1 MQTPLQRLGKSC
13 CGNLSGHLL
22 AFLACLN
29 ASRKAVADGS
39 WRAGLGS
46 GFSSAGGVL
55 AASAGWLS
63 FLATSVYATSRF
75 DKAHEERNQI
85 KRQSKLIKR
94 QIKKEGELRD
104 LQFQF
109 LATEDAA
116 EKEAL
121 KRKMTRV
128 RQEMEDDNS
137 ASEDFADQ
145 AV

>member
-1 MQTPLQRLGKSC
+1 MALPRTLHQRSP
-13 CGNLSGHLL
+13 
-22 AFLACLN
+22 
-29 ASRKAVADGS
+29 
-39 WRAGLGS
+39 AGLGS

-85 KRQSKLIKR
+85 KQQTKLIKR

-104 LQFQF
+104 LQFQI

-121 KRKMTRV
+121 QREITRV